1 MSVRPNQLSGSVS
14 FPGEPLDGALGLPV
28 SVIKERSWEALIELA
43 VCVPILVIGLAII
56 YGVVTGTNR
65 ESRWPMAFIFV
76 LLGPLAGAAGCRT
89 ASLSV

>member
-1 MSVRPNQLSGSVS
+1 M
-14 FPGEPLDGALGLPV
+14 
-28 SVIKERSWEALIELA
+28 
-43 VCVPILVIGLAII
+43 CVPILAVGLATIC
-56 YGVVTGTNR
+56 GVVTGTNM